1 MVDEYNSFMCN
12 KTCILVPPA
21 SGCNIIDCKWVY
33 KVKYKVDGS
42 VDRHKAQFVAKGFKQ
57 RLGIDYDDTFSL
69 VVKPTT
75 IRLVL
80 SLAVLHSWVL
90 RQLDVQNA
98 LLHGILEEEVY
109 MKQPL
114 EFVNPDLL
122 SYHCCRRRVV
132 RYLK

>member
-75 IRLVL
+75 IRLML

-114 EFVNPDLL
+114 EFVNHNLL